1 MSNNSTLP
9 TTLQALTAE
18 ALAHMAPAVQAAL
31 QLPPPIFSQ
40 MEGEIVAFSA
50 ENATLTARF
59 PVKDWYQNPMGYM
72 QGGMIAAAI
81 DNTLGPLS
89 FIVAPPN
96 VTRTLELTYLRP
108 ITRDQVTIEIEAR
121 LLERDDPKL
130 IFAAQVRSMDGK
142 LLARCRATHWIVDAL
157 R

>member
-1 MSNNSTLP
+1 M
-9 TTLQALTAE
+9 
-18 ALAHMAPAVQAAL
+18 
-31 QLPPPIFSQ
+31 
-40 MEGEIVAFSA
+40 AFSA

-59 PVKDWYQNPMGYM
+59 PFKTWYQNPMGYM

-96 VTRTLELTYLRP
+96 VTRSLELTYLRP
-108 ITRDQVTIEIEAR
+108 VTREHTLIEIEAR
-121 LLERDDPKL
+121 LVERDDPKL
-130 IFAAQVRSMDGK
+130 IFVAQVRGVDGK